1 MSSRRSR
8 ELHSN
13 LSATRNLLSEAV
25 RHLDAASSTETVA
38 PSHGSSRVLTTP
50 NRAPNELPQSANRSL
65 PNGLS
70 NVQVQRETE
79 CSRPTSISYPY
90 RPFNSRGLSLKRY
103 NEGSFRGRSKK
114 KKVAMWE
121 KEFTCLAH
129 IDQKRTPDP
138 LHKAELIRAGLG
150 GARLSLFENGDA
162 WEFHEQLVEKF
173 PKLHDGGGYELLRT
187 VGSSHE
193 LQIIPPPSGGYTTL
207 YVKSVVGQ
215 AKVYVRPLQKDLS
228 LEEVGTESD
237 VVSETKCRN
246 VCLKGIVNIGFC
258 SWSVMHGVW

>member
-1 MSSRRSR
+1 MQMSSHRSR

-13 LSATRNLLSEAV
+13 LSATRSLLSEAV
-25 RHLDAASSTETVA
+25 RHLDAASSTEIVA
-38 PSHGSSRVLTTP
+38 PSHGSSRAT
-50 NRAPNELPQSANRSL
+50 PNELPQSATRSL
-65 PNGLS
+65 PTAPNRLS
-70 NVQVQRETE
+70 NVRVQTETE

-90 RPFNSRGLSLKRY
+90 RPFSSRGLSLKRY
-103 NEGSFRGRSKK
+103 NEGSYRSRSKK

-237 VVSETKCRN
+237 VVSETTCRN
-246 VCLKGIVNIGFC
+246 VCFKGLVNIGLC